1 MRSRRAARVAFWRLA
16 VAVAPL
22 VCLAQAPQPTQ
33 VPLQTPLG
41 PTPQATPANTV
52 AKVISLQGQ
61 VSVLKDDI
69 PWALVVGEA
78 VTQGRTIVTGAD
90 GYAIFQVNDG
100 STFEVFPDS
109 RVVFRSNQNWK
120 DLLDVWLGKVKV
132 YIQRWGGQ
140 PNHNRIHTPTA
151 VISVRGTVFD
161 VQVDDES
168 TTVAVEEGQVAVR
181 HRLIP
186 HDNPRILN
194 AGDTIR
200 VFKNVPLARSKIDKG
215 TVIQRGAN
223 ALAEAFYTI
232 LMRTGGRA
240 GPVGVP
246 GAGGPPLPGDT
257 QGEAPPPPPGD
268 SGGNPAPPPPPP
280 PPPPGP

>member
-1 MRSRRAARVAFWRLA
+1 MRSRKEARLALWRLV
-16 VAVAPL
+16 VAAL
-22 VCLAQAPQPTQ
+22 ASVCLAQTPQPAQ
-33 VPLQTPLG
+33 VPLQAPPDL
-41 PTPQATPANTV
+41 TPQPAANTV
-52 AKVISLQGQ
+52 AKVVSLQGQ
-61 VSVLKDDI
+61 VSVLKDDV

-78 VTQGRTIVTGAD
+78 VTQGRTIVTGPD

-109 RVVFRSNQNWK
+109 RVIFRSNQNWK

-161 VQVDDES
+161 VEVDEDS
-168 TTVAVEEGQVAVR
+168 TTVTVEEGQVAVR

-194 AGDTIR
+194 SGDTIR

-240 GPVGVP
+240 GPVGIP
-246 GAGGPPLPGDT
+246 GAGGGTPLPGDT
-257 QGEAPPPPPGD
+257 QGETPPPPPRD

-280 PPPPGP
+280 PPPPGQ